1 MKSYRSINILNQC
14 QLLKQAQERNHCQ
27 WLSIIDYWTVVFVN
41 IFYYI
46 SKVKFC
52 SGIYK
57 NRSSFKKTYA
67 SWIQSSFDNTISDCK
82 MIGYRSLAE
91 ASMNG
96 TLPLNFEAQH
106 PVGAEKSLT
115 LKIHVVISCYI
126 VPEKRGK
133 KLCLEE
139 FFLFVPYMFCGNIQC
154 KW

>member
-1 MKSYRSINILNQC
+1 MSTFRTITREKSL
-14 QLLKQAQERNHCQ
+14 
-27 WLSIIDYWTVVFVN
+27 WLSIIDNGTEVFVN
-41 IFYYI
+41 IFNYI

-96 TLPLNFEAQH
+96 TLSLIFEVQH
-106 PVGAEKSLT
+106 PVGAEKKPDFKNSHFLLYCPRKEGQKT
-115 LKIHVVISCYI
+115 LFRRFFSVCSVYILWKYPVQVIMVSSTCA
-126 VPEKRGK
+126 P
-133 KLCLEE
+133 
-139 FFLFVPYMFCGNIQC
+139 LFYY
-154 KW
+154 K

>member
-1 MKSYRSINILNQC
+1 MSTFRTITREKSL
-14 QLLKQAQERNHCQ
+14 
-27 WLSIIDYWTVVFVN
+27 WLSIIDNGTEVFVN
-41 IFYYI
+41 IFNYI

-96 TLPLNFEAQH
+96 TLSLIFEVQH
-106 PVGAEKSLT
+106 PVGAEKSPT
-115 LKIHVVISCYI
+115 LKIVISCYI

-133 KLCLEE
+133 KLCLED
-139 FFLFVPYMFCGNIQC
+139 FFLFVPYIFCGNIQC